1 MDQVMDARVREN
13 DRIDRIVSALRNGVI
28 LVDSKGQVAWM
39 DANIRRR
46 VNGGLHDLDLP
57 MVASGNAVEGFMSP
71 VEIALKGERTVVC
84 IIQESSEM
92 KNSERDLL
100 AAIQAAMADTSLF
113 ARTVLEKL
121 KAMRH
126 GRQDTEASEEID
138 ALSDREQEVLGLIC
152 RGTSDT
158 EMSRML
164 QLSPNTVR
172 NHIASLYRKIGVN
185 RRSAAVIWARERG
198 ITGLDEVAARG
209 RRPLA
214 LHGNG
219 HSAR

>member
-13 DRIDRIVSALRNGVI
+13 DRLDRIVSALGNGVI
-28 LVDSKGQVAWM
+28 LVDSNGQVAWM

-57 MVASGNAVEGFMSP
+57 MVAGGNAVEGFMSP
-71 VEIALKGERTVVC
+71 VEITLKGERTVVC
-84 IIQESSEM
+84 VIQESAEM

-100 AAIQAAMADTSLF
+100 AAIQAAMADTSWF

-126 GRQDTEASEEID
+126 GRRDTEASEEIN

-164 QLSPNTVR
+164 
-172 NHIASLYRKIGVN
+172 
-185 RRSAAVIWARERG
+185 
-198 ITGLDEVAARG
+198 
-209 RRPLA
+209 
-214 LHGNG
+214 
-219 HSAR
+219 